1 MGPPFFLL
9 PLSDRILRANH
20 LVRVPLL
27 EGFGH
32 TLSGGLLARAL
43 LRLLLG
49 RRPSEP
55 EHYAPV
61 SCRLEVRGERSL

>member
-9 PLSDRILRANH
+9 PLSDRILRATGR
-20 LVRVPLL
+20 LRVPLS

-32 TLSGGLLARAL
+32 TLLGGLLARAL

-49 RRPSEP
+49 RRASEP

-61 SCRLEVRGERSL
+61 GCRLEVRGERSL